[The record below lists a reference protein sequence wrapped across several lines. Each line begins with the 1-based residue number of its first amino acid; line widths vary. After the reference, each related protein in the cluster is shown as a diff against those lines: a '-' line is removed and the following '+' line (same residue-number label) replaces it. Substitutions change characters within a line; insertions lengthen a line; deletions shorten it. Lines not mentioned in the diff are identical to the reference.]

1 MKETKKPLKLNRFSR
16 SQEPRLRPEKEG
28 AKEPKEEKNQE
39 NQEPKKPEEKEKEK
53 EKEKVNISPSLQDN
67 LKFLKDVFKGCS
79 DIVYREFK
87 IGTARLPAAVVFV
100 DGLVNKAAIE
110 NFVIRSLN
118 LYARSVPRDLTKPE
132 DIFTWA
138 KDGAMNN
145 AELKEIENMDDVMS
159 GFLSGDTAVLFEGC
173 TKALLI
179 GTKGWATRGISVPDT
194 ESTIR
199 GSKEGF
205 TETIRI
211 NTSMVRRRLRSNKLK
226 IEARKIGKQTQT
238 DVSVLYIDGIVNPE
252 IVKEVHK
259 RLDKI
264 KEVDSILESG
274 CIEQYIEDNPWS
286 PFPQMQYTERPDKVV
301 AYLLEGRVVIMIDGT
316 PQCLIVPALF
326 VQFLQSPE
334 DYYERIL
341 VGTAVRWIR
350 YLGVFTA
357 LTLPALYIAI
367 TTYHPEMIPT
377 PLAITIAGTR
387 EGVPFPALVE
397 ALIMEISLELLREAS
412 IRLPGAVGGTL
423 GIVGALIV
431 GQAAV
436 EARLVAPVMVVVVA
450 LTAIGSFVVPSFA
463 AAIPFRL
470 VRFPLMIIAAVL
482 GIYGVMLGW
491 IAVLI
496 HMISLKSFGF
506 PYMAPLAPLRVSELK
521 DALVRGP
528 RWQMMTAPQFRKP
541 QEAPPPTMLKQPY
554 LQGENGEDQGQGG
567 EEK

>member
-1 MKETKKPLKLNRFSR
+1 
-16 SQEPRLRPEKEG
+16 
-28 AKEPKEEKNQE
+28 
-39 NQEPKKPEEKEKEK
+39 
-53 EKEKVNISPSLQDN
+53 
-67 LKFLKDVFKGCS
+67 
-79 DIVYREFK
+79 
-87 IGTARLPAAVVFV
+87 
-100 DGLVNKAAIE
+100 
-110 NFVIRSLN
+110 
-118 LYARSVPRDLTKPE
+118 
-132 DIFTWA
+132 
-138 KDGAMNN
+138 MNN

-528 RWQMMTAPQFRKP
+528 RWQMMTMPQFRKP

-567 EEK
+567 DEK

>member
-1 MKETKKPLKLNRFSR
+1 MKETKKPLKLNRFSKKQE
-16 SQEPRLRPEKEG
+16 SQLCPEKIGKSKVSPEQ
-28 AKEPKEEKNQE
+28 KNKQNEEQNQLEEKSR
-39 NQEPKKPEEKEKEK
+39 
-53 EKEKVNISPSLQDN
+53 EKVIISPFLQDN
-67 LKFLKDVFKGCS
+67 LNFLKDVFKGCS
-79 DIVYREFK
+79 DIIFREFK
-87 IGTARLPAAVVFV
+87 VGSTRLPAAAVFV
-100 DGLVNKAAIE
+100 DGLVNKTAIE
-110 NFVIRSLN
+110 NFIIRSLN
-118 LYARSVPRDLTKPE
+118 LHARSIPPELTRPE

-138 KDGAMNN
+138 KDGALNN

-159 GFLSGDTAVLFEGC
+159 GFLSGDTAILFEGC
-173 TKALLI
+173 TRGLLI
-179 GTKGWATRGISVPDT
+179 GTKGWATRGISEPDT

-199 GSKEGF
+199 GSREGF

-211 NTSMVRRRLRSNKLK
+211 NTSMIRRRLRSNKLK

-238 DVSVLYIDGIVNPE
+238 DVSVLYMDGIVNPE

-274 CIEQYIEDNPWS
+274 CIEQYIEDHPWS

-334 DYYERIL
+334 DYYERIF

-436 EARLVAPVMVVVVA
+436 QARLVAPVMVVVVA

-470 VRFPLMIIAAVL
+470 VRFPLMIMAALL

-491 IAVLI
+491 IAVLV
-496 HMISLKSFGF
+496 HMVSLKSFGF

-521 DALVRGP
+521 DVLVRGP

-541 QEAPPPTMLKQPY
+541 QEAPPPTMLKQAY
-554 LQGENGEDQGQGG
+554 LQGESEQPASKEGKADE
-567 EEK
+567 

>member
-1 MKETKKPLKLNRFSR
+1 MKETKTPLKLNRFSR

-28 AKEPKEEKNQE
+28 AKEPEEEKNQE
-39 NQEPKKPEEKEKEK
+39 NQEPKKPEEKDK

-118 LYARSVPRDLTKPE
+118 LYARSVSRDLTKPE

-179 GTKGWATRGISVPDT
+179 GTKGWATRGISAPDT

-541 QEAPPPTMLKQPY
+541 QEAPPPTMVKQPY
-554 LQGENGEDQGQGG
+554 LQGENGEDQGKEGKKN
-567 EEK
+567 E